1 MAQEKTYTAIR
12 VNKGVL
18 HHPDTLDKLSRAL
31 ETPGNNISKKFEEKV
46 DYTTMLQELNQKL
59 YRKVNAFNATGEK
72 SQSDGVLR
80 LANGLARDPFFISD
94 IAYSRLNELGLKE
107 PSSAHKKPFANF
119 KEAYQALTRELYLDN
134 HNTNELTEPINV
146 DDDECRQYK
155 KKIIDVVKNVRERQF
170 LTDDWD
176 GLIVG
181 YLANP
186 VVLDDGMIIQS
197 NIIKETLDLDT
208 KAFRTASVNSIN
220 DKEITITFKRN
231 IQRKDYV
238 DIWDK
243 IKNVMTNEPLTD
255 EFDLLRNR
263 LTILH
268 EYKPYKEAF
277 NLSYQTLAKIYFP
290 EYFTI
295 VSDSIGVD
303 VIEKEKGILLVR
315 QIIKRNKDII
325 LNIH

>member
-1 MAQEKTYTAIR
+1 
-12 VNKGVL
+12 
-18 HHPDTLDKLSRAL
+18 
-31 ETPGNNISKKFEEKV
+31 
-46 DYTTMLQELNQKL
+46 
-59 YRKVNAFNATGEK
+59 
-72 SQSDGVLR
+72 
-80 LANGLARDPFFISD
+80 
-94 IAYSRLNELGLKE
+94 
-107 PSSAHKKPFANF
+107 
-119 KEAYQALTRELYLDN
+119 
-134 HNTNELTEPINV
+134 
-146 DDDECRQYK
+146 
-155 KKIIDVVKNVRERQF
+155 
-170 LTDDWD
+170 
-176 GLIVG
+176 
-181 YLANP
+181 
-186 VVLDDGMIIQS
+186 MIIQS

-220 DKEITITFKRN
+220 DKEITIIFKRN

-255 EFDLLRNR
+255 EFDLLKNR

-277 NLSYQTLAKIYFP
+277 NLSYQALARIYFP
-290 EYFTI
+290 EYFAI
-295 VSDSIGVD
+295 VSESIGVD